1 MIKLRLEH
9 KGFLSFI
16 VNFVTQAAEK
26 IIKSLDQV
34 RIRLILQLIIEISRV
49 LQKLR
54 KNFHGTAILRS
65 FVLSLLGALSVIAK
79 MKNVCNVTG

>member
-1 MIKLRLEH
+1 MIKLRLER

-79 MKNVCNVTG
+79 MKNVCNVIG

>member
-1 MIKLRLEH
+1 MIKSRLEH

-79 MKNVCNVTG
+79 MKNVCNVIG

>member
-1 MIKLRLEH
+1 MIKLRLER

>member
-1 MIKLRLEH
+1 MIKSRLEH

-79 MKNVCNVTG
+79 MKNVCNVIS

>member
-1 MIKLRLEH
+1 M
-9 KGFLSFI
+9 
-16 VNFVTQAAEK
+16 
-26 IIKSLDQV
+26 IKSLDQV

-79 MKNVCNVTG
+79 MKNVCNVIG

>member
-79 MKNVCNVTG
+79 MKNVCNVIS

>member
-9 KGFLSFI
+9 KDFLSFI

-79 MKNVCNVTG
+79 MKNVCNVIG

>member
-26 IIKSLDQV
+26 IRKSLDQV

-79 MKNVCNVTG
+79 MKNVCNVIG

>member
-16 VNFVTQAAEK
+16 VTFVTQAAEK

-79 MKNVCNVTG
+79 MKNVCNVIG

>member
-79 MKNVCNVTG
+79 MKNVCNVIG